1 MNNQRY
7 IVCDIF
13 LPLPPCRSEVSSM
26 STNAYVPCE
35 LRDEEYHNSYCVLQ
49 EGEQCR
55 KGERTREK
63 SRDI

>member
-1 MNNQRY
+1 
-7 IVCDIF
+7 
-13 LPLPPCRSEVSSM
+13 M

-63 SRDI
+63 SRDITGTCGTLQVPLPEYVTLM